1 MNMKRI
7 NFGLGL
13 VALLALSSCADDKFS
28 EYRTD
33 MTQNRKDYL
42 YLNNYEPLKKYVQD
56 LKDAGKCNPDFK
68 LALRSQQP
76 TSMSRASCIA
86 WLVATSTR

>member
-28 EYRTD
+28 EFRTD
-33 MTQNRKDYL
+33 MTQNKKDYL
-42 YLNNYEPLKKYVQD
+42 YLNNYEP
-56 LKDAGKCNPDFK
+56 
-68 LALRSQQP
+68 
-76 TSMSRASCIA
+76 
-86 WLVATSTR
+86 